1 MTYANSNRPGSS
13 NGRRPPSYRSR
24 KHTEAAIRIRRDFM
38 GLEPEEAG
46 NVNFPPATLLAQ
58 KTSPRSAIHW
68 ERWEAVRQ
76 LAMAHETLRT
86 LD

>member
-1 MTYANSNRPGSS
+1 
-13 NGRRPPSYRSR
+13 
-24 KHTEAAIRIRRDFM
+24 M
-38 GLEPEEAG
+38 GMEPEEAG
-46 NVNFPPATLLAQ
+46 NLYFSPATLLAQ